1 MLSREISVDGDSVS
15 VFGIRF
21 LRRGYPA
28 ARDRLSDGGF
38 MVVPSAPSLVPA
50 ETDEYYYRALKA
62 SDFAIPD
69 SGFMVLMLRLFYRVR
84 LVRLSGLEFLANYL
98 RDLAGNAD
106 PGLYMV
112 EPSTEDHAANQE
124 YLHRQGVKYDP
135 AACYIAPLY
144 TETALRD
151 DKLLQD
157 IEARRPA
164 VVLINLG
171 GGVQERV
178 GYFLK
183 QHLSYQPAIICTGA
197 AIAFLSGRQVQIP
210 AWADFLYL
218 GWLFRSFSNPRRFIP
233 RYFYGLRLVPLLM
246 SCSLSRDSN
255 SKVASGD

>member
-1 MLSREISVDGDSVS
+1 MVVGDRPS
-15 VFGIRF
+15 
-21 LRRGYPA
+21 
-28 ARDRLSDGGF
+28 SDGALAAAIGWPFALVLSGVAFGAGLQIAMGADLRFAAAVAGF
-38 MVVPSAPSLVPA
+38 SL
-50 ETDEYYYRALKA
+50 LKGLQ
-62 SDFAIPD
+62 SGD
-69 SGFMVLMLRLFYRVR
+69 SGFMVLILRLLYRVR
-84 LVRLSGLEFLANYL
+84 MVRLSGLEFLANYL
-98 RDLAGNAD
+98 RDLAGDAD

-112 EPSTEDHAANQE
+112 EPTAEDHAANQK
-124 YLHRQGVKYDP
+124 YLHRLGVKYDP

-171 GGVQERV
+171 GGIQERV

-183 QHLSYQPAIICTGA
+183 RHLSYQPAIICTGA

-210 AWADFLYL
+210 MWADFLYL

-233 RYFYGLRLVPLLM
+233 RYVYGLRLVPLLLA
-246 SCSLSRDSN
+246 CSLSRDSD
-255 SKVASGD
+255 SKVASKK